1 VANLPRLPPRAE
13 HRLLKV
19 VCGLPPRLQRLLFGR
34 PKELDGQVLASDI
47 HALIK
52 LSEWAGEASITE
64 QVLPAVAR
72 EATRVASASATGPA
86 LPMARV
92 EGMELAGPAGTI
104 PARFYVPR
112 GEARRPRPLLVY
124 FHGGGWV
131 IGDLDTHDGLCRF
144 LATNA
149 DVAVLSVDYRLAPEH
164 PFPAPVE
171 DAYAAF
177 NWAAAQ
183 AQKLGVDASR
193 IAVGGDSAGG
203 NLAAAVSL
211 LARDGGGPR
220 PAMQL
225 LIYPVTNAVNDQP
238 SRDLF
243 ATGFMLTK
251 ADMDWFDHH
260 YLPAGTDLT
269 DPRVSM
275 LGADNVADLPPAYV
289 TTAGF
294 DPLRDEGEA
303 YAERMRE
310 AGVRVALRR
319 HPGLVHSFAN
329 MTAFSPTAR
338 AAMLEVAGAL
348 RMGLAVPAEQTA
360 AQGDP
365 APALS

>member
-1 VANLPRLPPRAE
+1 M
-13 HRLLKV
+13 
-19 VCGLPPRLQRLLFGR
+19 PPRLQRLLFGR
-34 PKELDGQVLASDI
+34 PAELDGQVLASDI
-47 HALIK
+47 QALIR
-52 LSEWAGEASITE
+52 LSAWAGDRSITE
-64 QVLPAVAR
+64 QVSPAEAR
-72 EATRVASASATGPA
+72 ESTRVASASATGPP
-86 LPMARV
+86 LPMGRV
-92 EGMELAGPAGTI
+92 EGLQLPGPAGAI

-164 PFPAPVE
+164 PFPAAVE
-171 DAYAAF
+171 DAHAAF
-177 NWAAAQ
+177 TWAAAE
-183 AQKLGVDASR
+183 AQRLDVDASR

-211 LARDGGGPR
+211 LARDDGGAA

-225 LIYPVTNAVNDQP
+225 LIYPVTDAVGGQP

-251 ADMDWFDHH
+251 ADMDWFESH
-260 YLPAGTDLT
+260 YLPGGAQSG

-275 LGADNVADLPPAYV
+275 LRAENLADLPPAYV

-303 YAERMRE
+303 YAARMRE

-348 RMGLAVPAEQTA
+348 RMGLAEPADRVSA
-360 AQGDP
+360 KDAP
-365 APALS
+365 SPALN